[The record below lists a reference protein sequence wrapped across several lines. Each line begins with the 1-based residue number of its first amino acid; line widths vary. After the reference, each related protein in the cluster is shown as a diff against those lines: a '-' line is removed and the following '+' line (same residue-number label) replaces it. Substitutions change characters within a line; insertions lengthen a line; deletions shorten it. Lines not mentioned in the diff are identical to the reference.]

1 MTEAAMW
8 EERYQRPGYWAG
20 AEPAPILREVLPLLP
35 PRSRALE
42 LAMGEGRNAVW
53 LAQQG
58 WRVTG
63 VEQAAAGLDKAEA
76 LALERGVATSRAA
89 HLAALSA
96 PREAGLLLVQAEVEG
111 LALPRGVFDLVIVVK
126 FLLRPL
132 LPRIAASLGPG
143 AFLLY
148 ETYTTEQLRFEGGPR
163 NREYLLEPGELR
175 EAFRSLDVLFYRETN
190 AGTGMATLLAKSVK
204 ALMVQ
209 AT

>member
-1 MTEAAMW
+1 MSEVAKW
-8 EERYQRPGYWAG
+8 EERFQRPGYWAG

-35 PRSRALE
+35 ARGRALE

-63 VEQAAAGLDKAEA
+63 VEQAAAGMDKAEG
-76 LALERGVATSRAA
+76 LARERGVKTWRAEA
-89 HLAALSA
+89 DAALVA
-96 PREAGLLLVQAEVEG
+96 PREAGLLLAPGDVER
-111 LALPRGVFDLVIVVK
+111 LPLRPGVFDLVVVVK
-126 FLLRPL
+126 FMLKPV
-132 LPRIAASLGPG
+132 LPRIAAGLGPG

-163 NREYLLEPGELR
+163 NLEYLFEPGELR

-190 AGTGMATLLAKSVK
+190 AGTGMATLLARKD
-204 ALMVQ
+204 
-209 AT
+209 